1 MTSIAQLTRNITA
14 TSLDIRTVNANTSF
28 SHLVLTQSYK
38 FFTRYHNK
46 LDKYLSNYTF
56 RLNTSLE
63 PILGQYMVL
72 LEQLYQADW
81 LAYVQRLFNT
91 SDYRQLKDK
100 SQTSNSSS
108 NISGDIVDFVGF
120 LGIVEAENIQAWS
133 KLFLDK

>member
-1 MTSIAQLTRNITA
+1 MMSIAQLTRNITA
-14 TSLDIRTVNANTSF
+14 NSLHVRTVNTNTSF

-38 FFTRYHNK
+38 FFTRYRNK

-56 RLNTSLE
+56 RLNASLE

-81 LAYVQRLFNT
+81 LSFVQRLFNT

-100 SQTSNSSS
+100 SQTSNISS

-120 LGIVEAENIQAWS
+120 LGIVEADNIRTWS